1 MEDPS
6 TCFHQPHCILQV
18 NSHELLFAQ
27 YLLLCVL
34 WLPFSC
40 SPKDHI
46 SANLQILQIWICSP
60 VHVVC
65 GGREVFE
72 AFAFYSKTTQ
82 ILETFYS
89 KTTQTSKSSLSKQF
103 LHFILT
109 VTTANI
115 QRFKRKWCLLTLMII
130 FFWPSSKSDSMSMN
144 FKQLVNSVT
153 FLLCSIYDN
162 M

>member
-1 MEDPS
+1 MN
-6 TCFHQPHCILQV
+6 FF
-18 NSHELLFAQ
+18 LLNIYF
-27 YLLLCVL
+27 CVFYDFL
-34 WLPFSC
+34 FPALRKIIF
-40 SPKDHI
+40 
-46 SANLQILQIWICSP
+46 LQIFKSCKSGFVPQSMLF
-60 VHVVC
+60 VE
-65 GGREVFE
+65 GGKYLKRLHFIPKQLKYLKP
-72 AFAFYSKTTQ
+72 FIPKQLKLPNPPF
-82 ILETFYS
+82 
-89 KTTQTSKSSLSKQF
+89 SKQF

-130 FFWPSSKSDSMSMN
+130 FFWPSSKSDSISMN